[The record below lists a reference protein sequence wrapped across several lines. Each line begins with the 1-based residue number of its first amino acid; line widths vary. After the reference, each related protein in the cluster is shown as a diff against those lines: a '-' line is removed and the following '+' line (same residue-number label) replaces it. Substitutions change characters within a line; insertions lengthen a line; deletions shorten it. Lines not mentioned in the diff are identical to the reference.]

1 MTKEDKIQAIAN
13 ILLSFTAINKPST
26 TNREKKDL
34 IKYAYK
40 RATAI
45 EEAIGVDEDEI
56 KTSLK
61 HNYHRFN
68 IGGNP
73 PYSMIAKAIS
83 TNKEVIRIGS
93 GQNE

>member
-1 MTKEDKIQAIAN
+1 MNKQDKIQAIEK
-13 ILLSFTAINKPST
+13 ILDKWGCADGRCIKTDELAI
-26 TNREKKDL
+26 
-34 IKYAYK
+34 
-40 RATAI
+40 AI
-45 EEAIGVDEDEI
+45 EEAIGIDEDEI